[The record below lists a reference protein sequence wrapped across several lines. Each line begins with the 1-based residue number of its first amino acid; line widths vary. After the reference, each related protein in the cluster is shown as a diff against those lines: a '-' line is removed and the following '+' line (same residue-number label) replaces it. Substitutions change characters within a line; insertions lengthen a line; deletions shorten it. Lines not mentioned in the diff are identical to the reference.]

1 MRFDIGKT
9 VEILRQTP
17 YTLER
22 FLAELSPEWTQF
34 GGGFN
39 DWSPYDVLG
48 HLIHAEETDWI
59 PLAEIILAKDG
70 RVFEKFDRMAQFE
83 RSAGKGLNELLEEFA
98 HLRSENVAKLL
109 NWELTS
115 EHLALEGFHP
125 ELGKVTL
132 EQLLA
137 TWAVHD
143 LNHIHQIATFMARR
157 YEANVGPWVPYLGI
171 LDKKGAAV

>member
-1 MRFDIGKT
+1 MKFDIGKT

-39 DWSPYDVLG
+39 DWSPYDTLG
-48 HLIHAEETDWI
+48 HLIHGEETDWI
-59 PLAEIILAKDG
+59 PRAEIILARDG
-70 RVFEKFDRMAQFE
+70 RAFETFDRMAQFE
-83 RSAGKGLNELLEEFA
+83 RSAGKSLTELLDDFA
-98 HLRSENVAKLL
+98 HARSLSIEKLL
-109 NWELTS
+109 SWELTP

-125 ELGKVTL
+125 ELGRVTL

-143 LNHIHQIATFMARR
+143 LNHIHQIATFMARQ
-157 YEANVGPWVPYLGI
+157 YEANVGPWVQYLGI
-171 LDKKGAAV
+171 LNKRSAAA

>member
-1 MRFDIGKT
+1 MKFDIGKT

-34 GGGFN
+34 GGGFS

-59 PLAEIILAKDG
+59 PRAEIILSRDG
-70 RVFEKFDRMAQFE
+70 RAFEKFDRMAQFE
-83 RSAGKGLNELLEEFA
+83 HSAGKGLAELLEEFA
-98 HLRSENVAKLL
+98 HVRSLNIEKLL
-109 NWELTS
+109 GWELTP

-125 ELGKVTL
+125 DLGRVTL
-132 EQLLA
+132 EQLIA

-143 LNHIHQIATFMARR
+143 LNHIGQIAEFMARQ
-157 YEANVGPWVPYLGI
+157 YEGNVGPWVQYLGI
-171 LDKKGAAV
+171 LHKKKAAA